1 MYRDGDRTFREC
13 VACGFHEEMLI
24 TATPQPLETRISG
37 SQKPAGETQAVRFI
51 DPKSNT

>member
-13 VACGFHEEMLI
+13 VACGFQEEMLV
-24 TATPQPLETRISG
+24 TATPQPLETRVSG
-37 SQKPAGETQAVRFI
+37 SQQPSSEAQAVRFI